1 MGDAQGARKE
11 GHCQRMK
18 LITLYGAPGVG
29 KLTTARALAE
39 QTGFK
44 LFHNHLTFD
53 LVKSL
58 FEFPSPPFA
67 KLAEQIRICAF
78 EAAADA
84 SVQGVIFTM
93 VYAAPDDDAFL
104 QKMIEGVEGRRGEVL
119 FVRLHC
125 DTATHEQR
133 VRAPGR
139 KRYGKIIG
147 VKWLREAMA
156 RWNLSSPVPMR
167 ESLEI
172 DTSSLGPETV
182 ASRIIDHFGLAV
194 VTARPPT

>member
-1 MGDAQGARKE
+1 
-11 GHCQRMK
+11 MK
-18 LITLYGAPGVG
+18 LVTIYGAPGVG

-53 LVKSL
+53 LVRSL
-58 FEFPSPPFA
+58 FEFPSRSFA
-67 KLAEQIRICAF
+67 KLAEQIRLSAF

-84 SVQGVIFTM
+84 GLPGVIFTL

-104 QKMIEGVEGRRGEVL
+104 HRMIDAVERRGGEVL

-125 DTATHEQR
+125 DAATHEQR
-133 VRAPGR
+133 VHAPER
-139 KRYGKIIG
+139 ERYGKIVG
-147 VKWLREAMA
+147 AKSLREAMA
-156 RWNLSSPVPMR
+156 RWNLLSSIPMR

-172 DTSSLGPETV
+172 ENSWMSADAV
-182 ASRIIDHFGLAV
+182 ARRIAEHFRLA
-194 VTARPPT
+194 R